1 MLVGLGVAWYAR
13 GSYDQAAQYLVRA
26 SELDSRDPTPYFFLG
41 RIQSVEIK
49 PLDGSVSRFARF
61 AELEPNNAL
70 ANYYYAVSL
79 WKQREAFDRLGNE
92 EDLPAHEAEAR
103 IESLLLKAAH
113 LDPTLGPAQLQL
125 GTLYSR
131 RGDFAR
137 AVSAFDEAIRV
148 TVNDDDT
155 VAEAHYRLAQA
166 YVRMGEKAKAR
177 REFDLHRQLAKKT
190 SDNAARE
197 RAAIQQFVI
206 AQRRDGSD
214 SAGKH

>member
-13 GSYDQAAQYLVRA
+13 GSYDQAAQFLVSA
-26 SELDSRDPTPYFFLG
+26 SELDPRDPTPYFFLG
-41 RIQSVEIK
+41 RIQSVEVK

-79 WKQREAFDRLGNE
+79 WRQLEASGRAGDEQGLST
-92 EDLPAHEAEAR
+92 PEAD
-103 IESLLLKAAH
+103 IESRLLKAAR
-113 LDPTLGPAQLQL
+113 LDPTLGAAQLQL
-125 GTLYSR
+125 GILYSQ

-137 AVSAFDEAIRV
+137 AISALNEAIRV
-148 TVNDDDT
+148 TLNDDDT

-166 YVRMGEKAKAR
+166 YVRMGEKVKAR
-177 REFDLHRQLAKKT
+177 QEFDLHRHLAKKT

-214 SAGKH
+214 STEKH